1 MNKPLT
7 PSRITYARV
16 ELKLSQTDLAEISG
30 VSRVTI
36 SKIEN
41 GVLLH
46 PSFETIS
53 ALSWALKKPI
63 SFFYP
68 SGELTLKPSTIP
80 SYRGM
85 KTRSK
90 TDVLRTQFKID
101 DCMLL
106 IQYLFSLIKPRTTNL
121 QFYDSDSITDLSPED
136 VEGIAAYTRQQFK
149 LGQGCIKPLTV
160 LFENNG
166 IICMPADLPEK
177 IDSVNISIPMG
188 EGKETVLILYK
199 QSLNYY
205 RQRFSLAHELGHVM
219 LHHYVDED
227 EYVEHYDEFEKQAN
241 KFASSFLMPKEAF
254 YSTIRDVSLN
264 GTLKLKNIW
273 DVSAAAIIWRMYDI
287 SVIDKKRYEYFQIQM
302 AKKKWKTCEP
312 GDKQASP
319 EYPYYMR
326 NAFDFILRNGI
337 STVENILEYTGLSPK
352 EIVNYIDNVNW
363 FMPVKARNEFQIQMK

>member
-241 KFASSFLMPKEAF
+241 KFASSFLLPKEAF

-352 EIVNYIDNVNW
+352 EIVNYIDNGNW